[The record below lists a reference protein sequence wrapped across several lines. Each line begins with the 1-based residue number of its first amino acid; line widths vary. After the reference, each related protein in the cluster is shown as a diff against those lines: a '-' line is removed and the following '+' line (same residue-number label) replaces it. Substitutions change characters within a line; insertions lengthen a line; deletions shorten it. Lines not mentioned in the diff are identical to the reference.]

1 MHRRMSDRSGDR
13 RQRLASVR
21 TWPYRDP
28 MRCASTAAA
37 VLRYLE
43 GIGYERP
50 RPEEERRL
58 IELARA
64 DQAGASAALLERYR
78 LLVLCLAQGSVDR
91 GLPLSRL
98 VEEGRLGLSHALQGY
113 DLDSAC
119 GFTLYAAWMVRSRI
133 EHAVQARS
141 GSIRLPLAAARKLY
155 RYLRGL
161 QDRQ

>member
-1 MHRRMSDRSGDR
+1 MK
-13 RQRLASVR
+13 
-21 TWPYRDP
+21 
-28 MRCASTAAA
+28 CASTASAL
-37 VLRYLE
+37 LRYLE
-43 GIGYERP
+43 GVGYEWP

-64 DQAGASAALLERYR
+64 DQGGTGAALLERYR
-78 LLVLCLAQGSVDR
+78 LLVLCLAQDCVER
-91 GLPLSRL
+91 GLPLPRL
-98 VEEGRLGLSHALQGY
+98 VEEGSLGLSHALQRY

-133 EHAVQARS
+133 EYAVQAHS

-161 QDRQ
+161 HDRQ

>member
-1 MHRRMSDRSGDR
+1 MHRRMSDRSDER
-13 RQRLASVR
+13 RQRRDSVR
-21 TWPYRDP
+21 AWPYRDP
-28 MRCASTAAA
+28 MKCASTATA
-37 VLRYLE
+37 VLHYLE
-43 GIGYERP
+43 SIGYERP

-64 DQAGASAALLERYR
+64 DRGGASAALLERYR
-78 LLVLCLAQGSVDR
+78 LLVLCLAQDCVDR
-91 GLPLSRL
+91 GLALPRL
-98 VEEGRLGLSHALQGY
+98 VEAGSLGLSHALQRY

-133 EHAVQARS
+133 EYAVQEHS

-161 QDRQ
+161 HERQ